1 MARLDVVAGE
11 GKTGGGWGLADRGEA
26 LRTGAVLL
34 QAGRDRVGGGLVR
47 RTGRAGS
54 HRGGAPTGGV
64 AGTGWGA
71 GVDLENGWCGFAAGA
86 DLWGRSAPGVVL
98 LQDRGFTVG
107 APPSVRRGR
116 QNQLSCISMQ
126 VWSRA
131 SSRFSS
137 WLQAGTSQVRK

>member
-26 LRTGAVLL
+26 LRTG
-34 QAGRDRVGGGLVR
+34 
-47 RTGRAGS
+47 
-54 HRGGAPTGGV
+54 GGAPTGG
-64 AGTGWGA
+64 
-71 GVDLENGWCGFAAGA
+71 AAGA
-86 DLWGRSAPGVVL
+86 GWGGNAGS
-98 LQDRGFTVG
+98 QRGRMWGGG
-107 APPSVRRGR
+107 APWAGGGGLRRGGGRGRGGGGRGVRRGGGFGGEVR
-116 QNQLSCISMQ
+116 AGGGAATGTWFRCRSTALGAKGCQNQLSCISMQ